1 MLSLFYTKRDLALR
15 TAIFYFGNY
24 FATATGSLIAAG
36 VLGLGGKYGL
46 SGWQWLFIV
55 EGILTLVIFAV
66 FILLLPKNPTH
77 TNPVH
82 GLWDLFSDRDCTTR
96 TARIA
101 ADNPAKSRAK
111 APLS

>member
-15 TAIFYFGNY
+15 TVIFYFGNY
-24 FATATGSLIAAG
+24 FATAT
-36 VLGLGGKYGL
+36 
-46 SGWQWLFIV
+46 V
-55 EGILTLVIFAV
+55 EGILTLAIFAV
-66 FILLLPKNPTH
+66 FILLLPINPKH

-82 GLWDLFSDRDCTTR
+82 GLWDLFSGRDYTTL

-111 APLS
+111 AHSARSTSKPPSLTVSSGSNCSSTSSS